1 MRALVRMRLIGYLR
15 TGRFIIPL
23 IATLVLLAILYGGG
37 QAPPAEAYGVSALL
51 LFPVLAWQTKLLLD
65 AEPDVQRR
73 IALTA
78 LGSSQRELLAGLA
91 AAALAAAP
99 FLVLALGVPWLFGA
113 ISSTGAGSALLLG
126 LWAHLLVIPPALAVG
141 GLSSRVLTRT
151 AGRGAAVLASGVVL
165 AFVLGLHG
173 SPVPWLAPP
182 LVSTARLLAGQV
194 GTGAVTGLTV
204 WALLWSLVAG
214 AGYGWLRRGRT

>member
-1 MRALVRMRLIGYLR
+1 MRALVRMRLTGYLR

-23 IATLVLLAILYGGG
+23 IAALVLLALLYGGG
-37 QAPPAEAYGVSALL
+37 QASPAETYGVSALL
-51 LFPVLAWQTKLLLD
+51 LFPVFAWQTKLLLD

-78 LGSSQRELLAGLA
+78 LGSSQRELLAGLVA
-91 AAALAAAP
+91 AGLAAGP
-99 FLVLALGVPWLFGA
+99 FLVLAIGVPWLFGA
-113 ISSTGAGSALLLG
+113 ISPAGAGAALLLG
-126 LWAHLLVIPPALAVG
+126 LWAHLLVIPPALVVG

-182 LVSTARLLAGQV
+182 LVPTARLLAEQV
-194 GTGAVTGLTV
+194 GTGAVIGLTI

-214 AGYGWLRRGRT
+214 AGYSLLRRDRT